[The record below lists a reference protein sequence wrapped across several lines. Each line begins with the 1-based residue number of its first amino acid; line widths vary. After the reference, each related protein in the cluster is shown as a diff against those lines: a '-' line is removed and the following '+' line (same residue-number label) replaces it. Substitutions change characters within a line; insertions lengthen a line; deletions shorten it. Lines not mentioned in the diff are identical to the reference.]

1 MTSMR
6 GMNGQN
12 GMNRLN
18 GLKSLMSRA
27 GWTVWAL
34 VPVAML
40 AFHFGPGRSMAAREI
55 AATRFREASVLE
67 RAAIE
72 AQERA
77 YDAHLMVIEQR
88 RATFL
93 DHFDHPDHPDEIDGG
108 SEDAALLAAMEMERL
123 GYEEAAARWVETA
136 DAYAQVEERLEE
148 GDPRTLDRIRWS
160 KGRARVRSGAIWDGA
175 AELELLIE
183 PRSSDA
189 GDVELARA
197 AREELATAHY
207 FGARL
212 LRLAGEPAEK
222 WRAEV
227 IKARQHFR
235 YLAETASAGNL
246 DAAQVL
252 GLDDNVER
260 TIDLEQMDKSE
271 LEGRPLPR
279 ESPRA
284 TRGRR
289 PGQGPPGVSQ
299 RPPTE
304 RDGRGAGG
312 AGPIGPGW

>member
-12 GMNRLN
+12 GMN
-18 GLKSLMSRA
+18 GLRSLMNRA

-40 AFHFGPGRSMAAREI
+40 AFHFGPGRSLAAREI
-55 AATRFREASVLE
+55 AAARFREASALE
-67 RAAIE
+67 RNAIE

-77 YDAHLMVIEQR
+77 YDAHLIVIDQR

-93 DHFDHPDHPDEIDGG
+93 DHPDEIDVG
-108 SEDAALLAAMEMERL
+108 SDDAALLAAMEMERL
-123 GYEEAAARWVETA
+123 GYEAAAARWVETA

-148 GDPRTLDRIRWS
+148 GDPRILDRIRWS

-183 PRSSDA
+183 PRSSEA

-252 GLDDNVER
+252 GLEDNVER

-289 PGQGPPGVSQ
+289 PGQGPPGASQ

>member
-40 AFHFGPGRSMAAREI
+40 AFHFGPGRSLAAREI
-55 AATRFREASVLE
+55 AATRFQEASVLE

-93 DHFDHPDHPDEIDGG
+93 NHFDHPDHPDEIDGG

-160 KGRARVRSGAIWDGA
+160 KGRAR
-175 AELELLIE
+175 
-183 PRSSDA
+183 
-189 GDVELARA
+189 
-197 AREELATAHY
+197 EELATAHY

-252 GLDDNVER
+252 GLEDNVER

>member
-12 GMNRLN
+12 GMN
-18 GLKSLMSRA
+18 GLRSLMNRA

-40 AFHFGPGRSMAAREI
+40 AFHFGPGRSLAAREI
-55 AATRFREASVLE
+55 AAARFREASALE
-67 RAAIE
+67 RNAIE

-77 YDAHLMVIEQR
+77 YDAHLIVIDQR

-93 DHFDHPDHPDEIDGG
+93 DHPDEIDGG
-108 SEDAALLAAMEMERL
+108 SDDAALLAAMEMERL
-123 GYEEAAARWVETA
+123 GYEAAAARWVETA

-148 GDPRTLDRIRWS
+148 GDPRILDRIRWS

-183 PRSSDA
+183 PRSSEA

-252 GLDDNVER
+252 GLEDNVER

-289 PGQGPPGVSQ
+289 PGQGPPGASQ